1 MNRDSKSGM
10 NKSVL
15 YRGFVHIYRRNP
27 KWKTSFWC
35 NDSFK
40 YAHFGAMIPL
50 NMHIVFKNES
60 GRLLLKLIWNE

>member
-50 NMHIVFKNES
+50 NMHILVQ
-60 GRLLLKLIWNE
+60 